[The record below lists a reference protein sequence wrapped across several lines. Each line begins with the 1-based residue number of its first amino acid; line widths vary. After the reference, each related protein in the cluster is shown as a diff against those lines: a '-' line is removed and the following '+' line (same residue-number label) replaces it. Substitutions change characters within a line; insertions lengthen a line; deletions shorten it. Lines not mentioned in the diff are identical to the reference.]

1 VKGLIYISV
10 FHDCLYIWLL
20 NDSVMENML
29 RFTGCTLSMHQ
40 CRCFEKLTREE
51 YDFLD
56 ASSVWIKY
64 KRGEMICK
72 QGSFVSHVMYME
84 KGLAKVFL
92 ENGLNTLVLRI
103 IPDGNFLGLAA
114 VSEEL
119 STFPYS
125 GMAYVDSEIRQVDI
139 KAIRQLLRQNTEF
152 AKEVI
157 DILSSNSVQIYG
169 RFFCLTYKQA
179 FGRLADILIC
189 LADRIFRNTEFD
201 LPLTRKELGELAG
214 MSPETVI
221 RMLKEFNDEGLIRV
235 DGKYLEVIDYERL
248 RKISETG

>member
-1 VKGLIYISV
+1 
-10 FHDCLYIWLL
+10 
-20 NDSVMENML
+20 
-29 RFTGCTLSMHQ
+29 MHQ
-40 CRCFEKLTREE
+40 CLCFEKLTREE
-51 YDFLD
+51 HDFLD
-56 ASSVWIKY
+56 ANSVWIKY

-92 ENGLNTLVLRI
+92 DNGVNSLVLRI

-119 STFPYS
+119 TTFPYS
-125 GMAYVDSEIRQVDI
+125 GMAYIDSEIRQVDI
-139 KAIRQLLRQNTEF
+139 KAFRQLLHQNTGF

-157 DILSSNSVQIYG
+157 DIMSSNSVQIYG

-189 LADRIFRNTEFD
+189 LADRIFKATGFD
-201 LPLTRKELGELAG
+201 LPLTRKELGELSG

-221 RMLKEFNDEGLIRV
+221 RMLKEFNDEGLIRIN
-235 DGKYLEVIDYERL
+235 GKYFEVLDYDRL
-248 RKISETG
+248 KQISETG

>member
-1 VKGLIYISV
+1 
-10 FHDCLYIWLL
+10 
-20 NDSVMENML
+20 MAE
-29 RFTGCTLSMHQ
+29 FTGCTLSAHQ
-40 CRCFEKLTREE
+40 CKCFQKLNKEE
-51 YDFLD
+51 HEFLD
-56 ASSVWIKY
+56 ANSVWINY

-84 KGLAKVFL
+84 EGLGKVFL
-92 ENGLNTLVLRI
+92 ENGNNSLVLRI

-125 GMAYVDSEIRQVDI
+125 GKAYVDSRIRQIDI
-139 KAIRQLLRQNTEF
+139 KAFRQLMHQNTSF
-152 AKEVI
+152 AKEVV

-179 FGRLADILIC
+179 FGRLADILLC
-189 LADRIFRNTEFD
+189 LADRIFKSCEFN

-221 RMLKEFNDEGLIRV
+221 RMLKEFNDDKVIRM
-235 DGKYLEVIDYERL
+235 DGKSFEVLDYERL
-248 RKISETG
+248 KQISETG

>member
-1 VKGLIYISV
+1 M
-10 FHDCLYIWLL
+10 D
-20 NDSVMENML
+20 DSF

-40 CRCFEKLTREE
+40 CKCFEKLTEE
-51 YDFLD
+51 EKEFLEE
-56 ASSVWIKY
+56 SSVWIKY
-64 KRGEMICK
+64 RRGEMICK

-92 ENGLNTLVLRI
+92 ENGNNLLVIRI

-119 STFPYS
+119 GTFPYS

-139 KAIRQLLRQNTEF
+139 KAFRQLINQNNAF

-189 LADRIFRNTEFD
+189 LADRIFSTNEFD

-221 RMLKEFNDEGLIRV
+221 RMLREFHEEGLIKM
-235 DGKYLEVIDYERL
+235 DGKSLEVLDYERL
-248 RKISETG
+248 RKISEIG

>member
-1 VKGLIYISV
+1 
-10 FHDCLYIWLL
+10 
-20 NDSVMENML
+20 MENVS

-40 CRCFEKLTREE
+40 CICFEKLSKEE
-51 YDFLD
+51 HDFLD
-56 ASSVWIKY
+56 ANSVWIKY
-64 KRGEMICK
+64 RRGEMICK

-92 ENGLNTLVLRI
+92 ENGTNTLVLRI

-114 VSEEL
+114 ISEEL
-119 STFPYS
+119 GTFPYS
-125 GMAYVDSEIRQVDI
+125 GMVYIDSEIRQVDI
-139 KAIRQLLRQNTEF
+139 KAFRQLLRQNTEF
-152 AKEVI
+152 AKGVI
-157 DILSSNSVQIYG
+157 DIMSSNSVQIYG

-189 LADRIFRNTEFD
+189 LADRIYRSTEFN

-221 RMLKEFNDEGLIRV
+221 RMLKEFNEEWLIRM
-235 DGKYLEVIDYERL
+235 DGKSIEVIDYERL
-248 RKISETG
+248 KQISETG

>member
-1 VKGLIYISV
+1 MDESA
-10 FHDCLYIWLL
+10 
-20 NDSVMENML
+20 

-40 CRCFEKLTREE
+40 NKCFEKLSEE
-51 YDFLD
+51 EKDYLD
-56 ASSVWIKY
+56 AHSVWIKY

-92 ENGLNTLVLRI
+92 ENGNNTLVLRI

-114 VSEEL
+114 VSEEF

-125 GMAYVDSEIRQVDI
+125 GMAYIESEIRQVDI
-139 KAIRQLLRQNTEF
+139 KALRHLIHHNTAF
-152 AKEVI
+152 AKEMI

-189 LADRIFRNTEFD
+189 LADRIFNNNEFD

-221 RMLKEFNDEGLIRV
+221 RMLKEFHEEGLIKME
-235 DGKYLEVIDYERL
+235 GKFFEVLDYPRL
-248 RKISETG
+248 KKISETG

>member
-1 VKGLIYISV
+1 
-10 FHDCLYIWLL
+10 
-20 NDSVMENML
+20 MTQ
-29 RFTGCTLSMHQ
+29 FTGCTLSMHQ
-40 CRCFEKLTREE
+40 CICFDKLTPEE
-51 YDFLD
+51 HDFLD
-56 ASSVWIKY
+56 SNSVWIKY

-84 KGLAKVFL
+84 KGLGKVFL
-92 ENGLNTLVLRI
+92 ENGNNALVLRI

-119 STFPYS
+119 GTFPYS
-125 GMAYVDSEIRQVDI
+125 GMAYVDSEIRQIDI
-139 KAIRQLLRQNTEF
+139 KAFRQLISQNTEF

-157 DILSSNSVQIYG
+157 NILSSNSVQIYG

-179 FGRLADILIC
+179 FGRLADILLC
-189 LADRIFRNTEFD
+189 LADRIFNSWEFN

-221 RMLKEFNDEGLIRV
+221 RMLKEFNDDKVIRM
-235 DGKYLEVIDYERL
+235 DGKSLEVLDYDRL
-248 RKISETG
+248 KQISETG

>member
-1 VKGLIYISV
+1 MIV
-10 FHDCLYIWLL
+10 LYIYHPIKIRME
-20 NDSVMENML
+20 SVT

-40 CRCFEKLTREE
+40 CLCFDKLTREE
-51 YDFLD
+51 HDYLD
-56 ASSVWIKY
+56 ANSVWIKY

-84 KGLAKVFL
+84 TGLAKVFL
-92 ENGLNTLVLRI
+92 ENGQNSLVLRI

-114 VSEEL
+114 VSEEM

-125 GMAYVDSEIRQVDI
+125 GMAYIDSEIRQVDI
-139 KAIRQLLRQNTEF
+139 KAFRHLLRQNNEF
-152 AKEVI
+152 AIEMI
-157 DILSSNSVQIYG
+157 NIMSSNSVQIYG

-189 LADRIFRNTEFD
+189 LADRIYRKTEFD

-221 RMLKEFNDEGLIRV
+221 RMLKEFNEDGVIRMN
-235 DGKYLEVIDYERL
+235 GKSFEVIDYDRL
-248 RKISETG
+248 KQISETG